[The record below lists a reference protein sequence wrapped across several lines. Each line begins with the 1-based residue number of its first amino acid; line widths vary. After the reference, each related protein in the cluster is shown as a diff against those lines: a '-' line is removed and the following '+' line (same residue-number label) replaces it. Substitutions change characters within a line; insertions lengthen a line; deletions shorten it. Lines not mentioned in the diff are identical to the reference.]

1 MADRSIKVTL
11 RANVADFKAQ
21 MAQASRSLEDVA
33 KSGDKTG
40 QVATTALGRM
50 TQSAQL
56 QRAQW
61 DMVSTGLL
69 GVSAASS
76 LAVGAVIKTY
86 ADFDQAM
93 SSVAAAT
100 HESAANMEL
109 LREAAIQ
116 AGADT
121 AYSATEAASAIE
133 ALAKAGVSTTD
144 ILNGGLQ
151 GALDLAAAG
160 SLDVGQAAEIAAT
173 AMTQF
178 KLSGDQTTHVADLLA
193 AGAGKAQGDV
203 TDLGMALKQSGL
215 VAAQTGLSI
224 EETTGTLAAFASAG
238 LIGSDAG
245 TSFKTMLQ
253 RLTPQSKEAQ
263 KAMDDLGISAYDAQG
278 NFIGLEAFAGQ
289 LKTSMSG
296 LTTEQ
301 RQAAMA
307 TIFGSD
313 AVRAASVLYE
323 QGAEGVREWTNK
335 VNDSG
340 YAAETAAKRLDNLK
354 GDWEKLTGSLETLF
368 LKSGSSANDFLR
380 TVVQTAEKA
389 IDTFGNLPGP
399 VQQGAL
405 ALTAFVAVGSGV
417 VGMGMKLFTT
427 FTDMHA
433 AVKSLDGAL
442 PIITRLSSG
451 FSQMRSGAG
460 EAVRGIRS
468 FSDEFVIAR
477 ANGVGAFNAIGEA
490 AVPALGGI
498 KSMAKGAGTA
508 LLGAVGGPAGLAV
521 TAGLAAIT
529 YALSA
534 YAEKQAEA
542 NALADEYA
550 RNLDAMT
557 GALNQSARELAAT
570 KLQEAGALEAY
581 KRLGGASKD
590 LVDALA
596 GVPEAQERV
605 NAVLADVDDQYSRY
619 RFHQTEFLKA
629 TGKTVNDMR
638 VLATGA
644 HVVREAMGEQSEA
657 IETAKARQEELAE
670 AGVAVNDSQTDMAAA
685 VESAT
690 SEVDD
695 QTEALND
702 LIKAMSKAAGNALSL
717 RDAQRNYE
725 EALVNANKTL
735 AENGQTL
742 DITTEAGRKNQAA
755 LDGIASAAWDTIDSL
770 TATGASTDE
779 LQASM
784 QRSRGDFI
792 AMAES
797 MGMDSAAAE
806 ALADQ
811 LRLIPED
818 VTTQVAVDGAAE
830 SDAQLN
836 ELIAKVKEL
845 AGEPGIITISADDS
859 EATKKLMDSLGLVAF
874 SEGTYT
880 INANDEPALA
890 ALLYS
895 IGEVDSSTGTITING
910 DKAPVLAAADQA
922 ASLVNTRTGTITI
935 NGVDY
940 ATGEARAA
948 QARINSLSAYIQVYA
963 QTHGSSAGLVADT
976 FADGGIYT
984 PKNVKRFAGGGV
996 ENHVAQIAPAGAWRV
1011 WAEPETGGEGYVPLA
1026 PSKRQRSRRVMAE
1039 IARRFGDTY
1048 IPSRSYAAG
1057 GVNAAPVV
1065 MPPVGQA
1072 PVVNLPDRLM
1082 LVDEEGE
1089 FTAHVRLVARGEVI
1103 KTMKEIR

>member
-33 KSGDKTG
+33 KSGDRTG
-40 QVATTALGRM
+40 QVAATALGRM

-121 AYSATEAASAIE
+121 AYSATESASAIE

-160 SLDVGQAAEIAAT
+160 NLDVGQAAEIAAT

-263 KAMDDLGISAYDAQG
+263 KAMDELGISAYDAQG

-296 LTTEQ
+296 LTTKQ

-323 QGAEGVREWTNK
+323 QGAEGVREWTDK

-340 YAAETAAKRLDNLK
+340 YAAQTAAKRLDNLK

-399 VQQGAL
+399 VQHGAL

-427 FTDMHA
+427 FTDIHA

-460 EAVRGIRS
+460 EAVRGIRG

-477 ANGVGAFNAIGEA
+477 ANGVGTFRAIGEA

-529 YALSA
+529 YALGS
-534 YAEKQAEA
+534 YAEAQAEA
-542 NALADEYA
+542 NALAEEYA
-550 RNLDAMT
+550 HTLDKVT
-557 GALNQSARELAAT
+557 GAITGSTRASVADT
-570 KLQEAGALEAY
+570 LQKEGVIKAY
-581 KRLGGASKD
+581 KELGGSAKD
-590 LVDALA
+590 LVDASL
-596 GVPEAQERV
+596 GVEDAQKRV
-605 NAVLADVDDQYSRY
+605 DAVIESTRQRLSENGDALDR
-619 RFHQTEFLKA
+619 
-629 TGKTVNDMR
+629 TG
-638 VLATGA
+638 LS
-644 HVVREAMGEQSEA
+644 MGELSQDIVKVTDQVGKQTDA
-657 IETAKARQEELAE
+657 LAAAKTRHDELAE
-670 AGVAVNDSQTDMAAA
+670 AGVAVDDSQTDMAAA
-685 VESAT
+685 VKSAT

-702 LIKAMSKAAGNALSL
+702 LIEAMSKAAGKALSL

-725 EALVNANKTL
+725 DALVNANKTL

-836 ELIAKVKEL
+836 ELIAKVKEF
-845 AGEPGIITISADDS
+845 AGEPGVITISADDS
-859 EATKKLMDSLGLVAF
+859 EATKKLMDSLGLVAS

-910 DKAPVLAAADQA
+910 DQAPVLAAADQA
-922 ASLVNTRTGTITI
+922 AASVNTRSGTITI

-948 QARINSLSAYIQVYA
+948 QARINGLSAYIQVYA

-1065 MPPVGQA
+1065 MPHGAQA